1 MVRPVGFRYNEQ
13 TASNNYYQTK
23 AEGLSSTDIQEKAL
37 REFDQF
43 VNALRQRDLQVVVVE
58 DSSQNDTP
66 DAIFPNNWVS
76 FHQDGRVGL
85 FPMFAENRRKERR
98 KDILETLEQSYHFRI
113 SGIAD
118 FTEFEK
124 SGQFLEA
131 TGSVVLDRQNKI
143 AYAGL
148 SQRTDTIVLEEFC
161 GRFDYQ
167 PVTFTAFQTTD
178 QGRVPIYH
186 TNVMMSVGEQFAVL
200 CAEAIDDKQE
210 LENVIA
216 ALEGTDKEVIYI
228 SEEQLNQFAGNMLEV
243 KTEGGDKYLV
253 MSTSAFRSL
262 KESQTSRIRRYCE
275 ILHSPLDTI
284 EAAGGGSARCMI
296 AEVFLPKS
304 A

>member
-43 VNALRQRDLQVVVVE
+43 VNALRQRDLQVVVME

-148 SQRTDTIVLEEFC
+148 SQRTDTIVLKEFC
-161 GRFDYQ
+161 RRFDYQ

-216 ALEGTDKEVIYI
+216 ALEGTNKEVIYI

-262 KESQTSRIRRYCE
+262 NESQISRIRRYCE

-284 EAAGGGSARCMI
+284 EVAGGGSARCMI